1 METGKTCEEVNTI
14 LNTFTSGFRHPEVF
28 SLKDF
33 REWRKK
39 LRNGEIEDDWSYPGS
54 IFSIANG
61 WFKDPEDEED
71 LLNLRMDFLFDP
83 FETIDYG
90 DELIVHGY
98 SSSYKEPIHDAFIE
112 YLNSNWDKVGHD
124 INRVLAEEED
134 DAVSSIDWKT
144 LRRHN
149 YWFKN
154 ALEDVAKEFLK
165 NYDGPKPTV
174 WNVSKREDVRELDG
188 KVLVVSNDD
197 NSIPYDTWDKIN
209 SLFKLQSLNDV
220 VTNSSM
226 EVYQEATQYTVDAVK
241 DIINVILKI
250 SGSDKSCDDLFT
262 VSINYEDMLESYFED
277 ILDKSDID
285 EEYLGMIEEIRSRKD
300 DSGRFISDSEAYAEL
315 VKTGLVG
322 DVVPTIE
329 EYVGNFDSDWRYPT
343 TEVSIIPKGE
353 AERSDIAI
361 LNKINDLFCV
371 EACYN

>member
-1 METGKTCEEVNTI
+1 MNLLVIPVQSVSDVITNSSSEVFILDTDKTCEEVNTI
-14 LNTFTSGFRHPEVF
+14 LETITSGFDYPEVF

-39 LRNGEIEDDWSYPGS
+39 LRSGEIEDDWSYPGT

-90 DELIVHGY
+90 DGLITHGY
-98 SSSYKEPIHDAFIE
+98 GSDYKEPIQDAFIE
-112 YLNSNWDKVGHD
+112 YLNSNWDKVGYN

-134 DAVSSIDWKT
+134 DAVNSIDWET

-174 WNVSKREDVRELDG
+174 WDVCEQEDVRKLDG
-188 KVLVVSNDD
+188 KLLVVSTDE

-209 SLFKLQSLNDV
+209 SLFNGW
-220 VTNSSM
+220 
-226 EVYQEATQYTVDAVK
+226 
-241 DIINVILKI
+241 NVH
-250 SGSDKSCDDLFT
+250 
-262 VSINYEDMLESYFED
+262 
-277 ILDKSDID
+277 
-285 EEYLGMIEEIRSRKD
+285 LG
-300 DSGRFISDSEAYAEL
+300 
-315 VKTGLVG
+315 
-322 DVVPTIE
+322 
-329 EYVGNFDSDWRYPT
+329 
-343 TEVSIIPKGE
+343 
-353 AERSDIAI
+353 
-361 LNKINDLFCV
+361 
-371 EACYN
+371 